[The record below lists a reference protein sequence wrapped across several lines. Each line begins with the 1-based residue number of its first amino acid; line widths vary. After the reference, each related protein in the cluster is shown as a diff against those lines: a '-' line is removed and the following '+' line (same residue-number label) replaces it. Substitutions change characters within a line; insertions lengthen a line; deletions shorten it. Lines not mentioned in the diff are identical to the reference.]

1 MSDDGQRWKEKY
13 LQSLEQQEKLE
24 RRWDARLD
32 LLRRGLVRS
41 SLAAEGSDKAVDQC
55 MQELREIIRGDQIDA
70 GLSALI
76 PRLEKAVLDSE
87 QRRQQRIDQNVGAL
101 TGLTNQLLKLD
112 VPRDVRKSLK
122 QFAKRIDERA
132 SQAREMPALL
142 GELSGLQQ
150 RALDEIAN
158 TDPAAPKPGLLQ
170 RLFGSQG
177 DATEDAQPAAAAL
190 PTGDALAPPPAVPAP
205 AALQAARPLDD
216 EPASPAQALA
226 AAPAPVV
233 PAPGV
238 PPTVEA
244 APVAAALAPAPA
256 PAPAQAPVP
265 TPAAATEQSASA
277 QVVAE
282 AAPVVA
288 PLVPEVAP
296 AAPVEPLAAA
306 APAPVTA
313 LADGVS
319 PSLTPR
325 LDSLPLPAAL
335 LTGEGDPGYALPTPP
350 EPGYS
355 AVAPHVAASLRGLLD
370 ELDLPER
377 HKPQGEALR
386 ERLVGGL
393 NWYELVPVLDDLA
406 VLVLAVTNSE
416 HRDFAIYL
424 KQLNERLVAFVASIS
439 AAQEGYSE
447 TLESARVLD
456 DQLRE
461 QVSDLQSSVQDATD
475 LDDLKRAVEKRLDG
489 LLSTM
494 NDYQR
499 QRAAREEEVGGRLK
513 VLVDR
518 VATME
523 QEASAFR
530 DHLEEQR
537 QKALSDPLTG
547 LPNRAAWSERLE
559 LEVARWKRYGGE
571 LLLAVLDID
580 HFKRINDNYGHLAGD
595 KVLKI
600 IAGEIAKR
608 LRKTDFIARF
618 GGEEFVLLLPATPL
632 EGGQQLLDTLRSAI
646 EQCPF
651 HFKGEPVTIT
661 LSGGL
666 VSFVEGE
673 KDEQAFERADQAL
686 YRAKREG
693 RNRIELG

>member
-87 QRRQQRIDQNVGAL
+87 QRRQQRVEQNVGAL
-101 TGLTNQLLKLD
+101 TGLTNQLLKLE

-132 SQAREMPALL
+132 SQAREMPAML
-142 GELSGLQQ
+142 GELSDLQR
-150 RALDEIAN
+150 RALDELAN
-158 TDPAAPKPGLLQ
+158 SDAATPKPGLLQ

-177 DATEDAQPAAAAL
+177 DVAEDAPPAAAAL

-205 AALQAARPLDD
+205 AALQAAPQLDD
-216 EPASPAQALA
+216 EPAQPAKAPA
-226 AAPAPVV
+226 AA

-238 PPTVEA
+238 PPTVEP
-244 APVAAALAPAPA
+244 APVAAAAAPAPA
-256 PAPAQAPVP
+256 PAPAQAPAPVP
-265 TPAAATEQSASA
+265 TAATEQAVQA
-277 QVVAE
+277 VAE

-296 AAPVEPLAAA
+296 AAPAEPLAAA
-306 APAPVTA
+306 VPAPVTA
-313 LADGVS
+313 LAGGVS
-319 PSLTPR
+319 PSLSPR

-335 LTGEGDPGYALPTPP
+335 ITGEGDPSYALPTLP

-370 ELDLPER
+370 ELELPER

-406 VLVLAVTNSE
+406 VLVLAVTDSE

-424 KQLNERLVAFVASIS
+424 KQLNERLVTFVASIS
-439 AAQEGYSE
+439 AAHEGYSE

-475 LDDLKRAVEKRLDG
+475 LDDLKLSVEQRLDG
-489 LLSTM
+489 LLNTM

-499 QRAAREEEVGGRLK
+499 QRDAREEEVGGRLK
-513 VLVDR
+513 VLVER

-523 QEASAFR
+523 QEASSFR

-537 QKALSDPLTG
+537 QKALSDTLTG

-618 GGEEFVLLLPATPL
+618 GGEEFVLLIPATPL

-673 KDEQAFERADQAL
+673 KDEQTFERADQAL